1 MKKILFCTPSH
12 DGKVNVDYLRGCL
25 DVQKNAHDTHFYVD
39 YFWQEHGSDIVK
51 GREDMLWFWYHE
63 TEHDYMLFMD
73 SDQGFTSDTIVRLFA
88 TAEQA
93 EGEAVVAAPVPQKE
107 MKEQRI
113 IEYIWEALEDPDA
126 PFSREGMLPST
137 WDYNFLR
144 DHAVGEWEDSPILAV
159 ERVGTGCMLIPRK
172 VIDKIIVMIE
182 EVEGHF
188 SGSDPY
194 DSKVTK
200 KQCYTLFTHLIM
212 GGKILGEDYSF
223 CIRMLLAD
231 VPVLV
236 DTRCN
241 LTHFGTFAFKGDY
254 TEKMEFLKHIK
265 KASKNTP

>member
-1 MKKILFCTPSH
+1 MKKVLFCTPSH
-12 DGKVNVDYLRGCL
+12 DGKVVVDYVKGCL
-25 DVQKNAHDTHFYVD
+25 DIQKNCHETDFYVD
-39 YFWQEHGSDIVK
+39 FFWQEHGSDIVK
-51 GREDMLWFWYHE
+51 SREDMFWFWYHE

-73 SDQGFTSDTIVRLFA
+73 SDQGFTAQTIRQLFNS
-88 TAEQA
+88 AERA
-93 EGEAVVAAPVPQKE
+93 EGKAILAAPVPQKE

-113 IEYIWEALEDPDA
+113 IEYVMEAIEVPEA

-137 WDYNFLR
+137 WDYNFMG
-144 DHAVGEWEDSPILAV
+144 DHRVGEGDGNPIVAV
-159 ERVGTGCMLIPRK
+159 ERVGTGCMLIPRG
-172 VIDKIIVMIE
+172 VVDKIVTMIE

-194 DSKVTK
+194 ESRVTK
-200 KQCYTLFTHLIM
+200 KTCYTMFSHLIM

-241 LTHFGTFAFKGDY
+241 LTHFGTFAFKGDFS
-254 TEKMEFLKHIK
+254 EKMEFLKHMNNTTN
-265 KASKNTP
+265 NTP